1 ADEVIGGFGRTGEWF
16 AHQHFGFEPDLM
28 TLAKGLTSGYVP
40 MGAVALHDRIADA
53 IIAHGEFNHGLTYS
67 GHPVAA
73 AVAVANLTL
82 LRDGG
87 IVEKVKSDTGPYFQ
101 RVLRETFEG
110 HPVVGEIAG
119 AGLVA
124 GIQLAADPKA
134 RKRFENGGEV
144 GTLCRDFC
152 FNGNLIMRATGD
164 RMLLSPP
171 LVVTRAEIDEI
182 VAKAKSAIDSTAK
195 ALGLL

>member
-1 ADEVIGGFGRTGEWF
+1 
-16 AHQHFGFEPDLM
+16 
-28 TLAKGLTSGYVP
+28 
-40 MGAVALHDRIADA
+40 
-53 IIAHGEFNHGLTYS
+53 
-67 GHPVAA
+67 
-73 AVAVANLTL
+73 
-82 LRDGG
+82 
-87 IVEKVKSDTGPYFQ
+87 
-101 RVLRETFEG
+101 
-110 HPVVGEIAG
+110 
-119 AGLVA
+119 
-124 GIQLAADPKA
+124 
-134 RKRFENGGEV
+134 RFENGGEV

>member
-1 ADEVIGGFGRTGEWF
+1 A
-16 AHQHFGFEPDLM
+16 
-28 TLAKGLTSGYVP
+28 
-40 MGAVALHDRIADA
+40 
-53 IIAHGEFNHGLTYS
+53 
-67 GHPVAA
+67 
-73 AVAVANLTL
+73 
-82 LRDGG
+82 
-87 IVEKVKSDTGPYFQ
+87 DTGPYFQ
-101 RVLRETFEG
+101 QVLRETFEG

-152 FNGNLIMRATGD
+152 FSGNLIMRATGD

>member
-87 IVEKVKSDTGPYFQ
+87 IVEKVKADTGPYFQ
-101 RVLRETFEG
+101 QVLRETFEG

-195 ALGLL
+195 KLGLL